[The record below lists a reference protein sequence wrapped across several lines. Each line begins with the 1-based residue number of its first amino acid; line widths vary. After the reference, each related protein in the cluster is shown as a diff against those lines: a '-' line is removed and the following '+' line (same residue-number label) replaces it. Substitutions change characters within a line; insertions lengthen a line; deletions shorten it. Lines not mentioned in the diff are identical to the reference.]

1 MTDTQTQQH
10 TIIAWLED
18 KPSVLNR
25 VTGLFS
31 RRNFNIESLT
41 VGHSEAKGISRM
53 TFVARGT
60 ERDLQQVETQ
70 LDKLINVIHIA
81 NVTQEPTVIREMALI
96 KVTTNSQ
103 TRGEIMQLVSI
114 YHASVVD
121 VDMTSLIIQIV
132 APEDRVDSLIQLLD
146 QYGIEEMVR
155 TGQVAMVR
163 GSSRHGHSHGVAA
176 VAANGHA
183 TPGNGTNGN
192 GQSANGANGHTEKNG
207 ARA

>member
-1 MTDTQTQQH
+1 MSDNEMKSR

-18 KPSVLNR
+18 KPGVLNR
-25 VTGLFS
+25 VTGLFG

-41 VGHSEAKGISRM
+41 VGHSEVKGISRM
-53 TFVARGT
+53 TFVARGD

-70 LDKLINVIHIA
+70 LDKLINVVHIA
-81 NVTQEPTVIREMALI
+81 DVTEEPTVVREMALI
-96 KVTTNSQ
+96 KVNTSGQ

-132 APEDRVDSLIQLLD
+132 APLDRVESLIKLLD
-146 QYGIEEMVR
+146 NYGIEEMVR

-163 GSSRHGHSHGVAA
+163 GSSRHGHSHSFAT
-176 VAANGHA
+176 VAANG
-183 TPGNGTNGN
+183 TGNGN
-192 GQSANGANGHTEKNG
+192 GHHA
-207 ARA
+207 